1 MKKKNKPTEQP
12 KVVFTTVNTQ
22 VDEILEELADWSK
35 NKSGENL
42 QLEQPKLKNDDKK
55 EQE

>member
-22 VDEILEELADWSK
+22 VDEILEDLANWSR
-35 NKSGENL
+35 NRSSENL
-42 QLEQPKLKNDDKK
+42 QLEQPKLKNDDGKSKK
-55 EQE
+55 